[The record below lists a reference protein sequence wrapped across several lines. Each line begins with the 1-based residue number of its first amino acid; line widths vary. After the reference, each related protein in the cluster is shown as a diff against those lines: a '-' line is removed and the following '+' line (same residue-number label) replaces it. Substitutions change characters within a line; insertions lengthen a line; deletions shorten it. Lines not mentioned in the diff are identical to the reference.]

1 MKPMKFGIGQAVR
14 RVEDVRLVTGKGRY
28 TADEIPAGALHA
40 VFLRSP
46 YAHASFKIADV
57 TAAKALAG
65 VRAIYS
71 AADFA
76 DVKDL
81 PCNAPLPDAQGK
93 LMPVPPYPVLAGDV
107 VRHVG
112 DAVAMIIADTD
123 ENARLAAEAV
133 VVEYQERPAVVDMH
147 RAIAAGSPL
156 VWPQFG
162 SNVAVAAVMGDKAK
176 CDAVFASAKHVVEI
190 EIVNNRLVSNYMES
204 RASIASFDAKTGVY
218 ELMCGTQGVH
228 NMQGLVARLIGVAP
242 QMLHVVNYDVGG
254 GFGTK
259 GFVYREYPLLLKAA
273 QKLGATVAW
282 VSDRAEHFLAD
293 AHGRDNLTKASMALD
308 ADGRFLAMKV
318 DILGNMGA
326 YLSQFAPYIPWLGV
340 TMATGP
346 YDIKVFHGLM
356 RPVYTNT
363 VPVDA
368 YRGAGRPEA
377 AYVLERLVD
386 ACAMKLGIARE
397 TLRALNFVKPTQM
410 PYKTATGR
418 TYDVGEFE
426 GAMRQALSKADYA
439 DFATRQSQSAAKG
452 RLRGIGF
459 ASYIECTAW
468 GSGEEGSVQ
477 LDEDGN
483 FTVLIGTQSNGQG
496 HETAYAQVV
505 AQSLDI
511 PLERIR
517 VIQGDSQK
525 VKSGNGTGGSRSIPV
540 GAAMLNL
547 ASEKLAVQLKEL
559 AADQLEAAIS
569 DLEIMDGRVIIAG
582 TDRAISFAEIAKLPK
597 ATPERRIAV
606 AKFTPPEATYPNGT
620 HVCELEVDPD
630 TGAVEVLR
638 YTICDDFGMS
648 LNPMLLA
655 GQVHGGIAQGVGQAL
670 LEGVV
675 YDDNGQLL
683 SASFMDYSMPRAADL
698 PDYHFETRNVPSTTN
713 PLGLKGAGEAGSIGS
728 TPAVMNALIH
738 ALATRGVTKIDMP
751 ATPARIFAALR

>member
-1 MKPMKFGIGQAVR
+1 MKPMKFGIGQSVR
-14 RVEDVRLVTGKGRY
+14 RVEDVRLVTGHGRY
-28 TADEIPAGALHA
+28 TADEIPADALRA

-46 YAHASFKIADV
+46 HAHAAFTIVDIS
-57 TAAKALAG
+57 AAKALPG
-65 VRAIYS
+65 VKGVYT

-76 DVKDL
+76 DVGDL
-81 PCNAPLPDAQGK
+81 PCNAPLPDADGK
-93 LMPVPPYPVLAGDV
+93 VMPLPPYPVLAQDI

-112 DAVAMIIADTD
+112 DAVAMVIADTA
-123 ENARLAAEAV
+123 ENAMAAAEAIEV
-133 VVEYQERPAVVDMH
+133 DYQGKPAVADMH
-147 RAIAAGSPL
+147 RAIAADAPL

-162 SNVAVAAVMGDKAK
+162 SNVAVAAVMGNKAK
-176 CDAVFASAKHVVEI
+176 CDAVFAGAAHVVQV
-190 EIVNNRLVSNYMES
+190 EIVNNRLVSNYMEP
-204 RASIASFDAKTGVY
+204 RAAIASFDIKTGVY
-218 ELMCGTQGVH
+218 QLISGTQGVH
-228 NMQGLVARLIGVAP
+228 NTRGLVARLIGVEP
-242 QMLHVVNYDVGG
+242 EKLHVVNHDVGG

-259 GFVYREYPLLLKAA
+259 GFVYREYPLMLKAA
-273 QKLGATVAW
+273 QKLGATIAW
-282 VSDRAEHFLAD
+282 VSDRSEHFLAD
-293 AHGRDNLTKASMALD
+293 AHGRDNLTKATMALD
-308 ADGRFLAMKV
+308 GDGRFLALKV

-346 YDIKVFHGLM
+346 YDIKVFYGEM

-386 ACAMKLGIARE
+386 ACAMQLGLARDDI
-397 TLRALNFVKPTQM
+397 RARNFIKPAQM

-426 GAMRQALSKADYA
+426 GAMRQALTRADYA
-439 DFATRQSQSAAKG
+439 GFAVRQAESAAKG

-468 GSGEEGSVQ
+468 GSGEDGSVQ
-477 LDEDGN
+477 LDDDGN

-505 AQSLDI
+505 AQSLDV
-511 PLERIR
+511 PLERVR

-540 GAAMLNL
+540 GAAMLNQ

-559 AADQLEAAIS
+559 ASDHLEAAVS
-569 DLEIMDGRVIIAG
+569 DLEIIDGRVIIGG

-606 AKFTPPEATYPNGT
+606 ASFSPPEATYPNGT
-620 HVCELEVDPD
+620 HVCELEVDPE
-630 TGAVEVLR
+630 TGAVALLR

-648 LNPMLLA
+648 LNPLLLA
-655 GQVHGGIAQGVGQAL
+655 GQVHGGIAQGIGQAL
-670 LEGVV
+670 LEGVT

-683 SASFMDYSMPRAADL
+683 SATFMDYCMPRAEDL
-698 PDYHFETRNVPSTTN
+698 PSYHFETRNVPSVTN

-738 ALATRGVTKIDMP
+738 ALSARGVTRIDMP
-751 ATPARIFAALR
+751 ATPAKIFAALR